1 MLFFFDIVVDLFL
14 FSSMVLF
21 FYFLWIATP
30 VTISGCSVNTSH
42 TSLKKAMTN
51 SDHRTY
57 KNTAYIRINMLYFY
71 ILYKRGHYFI
81 IETLDSHFSWAMTTD
96 KVKEYSQARSSSLS
110 MRHRKARHIS
120 NGLSTRNSMNLFAF
134 SAPSFSVR
142 PLVLIL

>member
-81 IETLDSHFSWAMTTD
+81 IETLDSHFSWAMTAPGSCHIGFPRLSPAP
-96 KVKEYSQARSSSLS
+96 VLLPYSQFLVPDTVCL
-110 MRHRKARHIS
+110 RKYWTFCS
-120 NGLSTRNSMNLFAF
+120 N
-134 SAPSFSVR
+134 
-142 PLVLIL
+142 LIIW